1 MLRRLVWMFSAVGV
15 AVTLSA
21 CALLAAQANW
31 RQADQLPDKVIYDDA
46 LTLSFQSWSFD
57 AAVDFAATTAYS
69 DSQRAIGVTFQPG
82 NWGALWLVRPGGDL
96 DLTGYT
102 ALQFAIHGGSAGG
115 QSIFVRA
122 GAGTNFPA
130 QSEVNLTEHLGGA
143 PVANAWRVATI
154 PLTVLGVEGGSLG
167 SIALQSAVN
176 SGQPTFYIDDIRL
189 VAGNAPVQP
198 PVTATIRIDAAGPM
212 QPVPAEMLGSNLP
225 AWLGRNRFRDNTLR
239 TRTAAAGLTV
249 LRMPGGSWSNSYA
262 WLSCELDRDVAGATP
277 CPWKGWVARPT
288 DFIDFLQATNTQG
301 MWVVNPNGTAL
312 EAAAAVAFF
321 NGAVDDDR
329 VLGVDIRG
337 TNWYTV
343 GHWAQLRAA
352 HGNPEPV
359 GVKLWE
365 FGNEVYGGKPSAG
378 GAQCLAW
385 GWEDVWTCDGTE
397 YVNGKGSGA
406 ARHEGYLEFRAAMRA
421 VDPTI
426 LVGAVGYEKPG
437 TPGAP
442 DWSNF
447 NNWGIKVI
455 AAAGDALDFYSIH
468 PYPYFEPPPN
478 NAAGHAAMLAQPSTH
493 WASIRRALDN
503 AFDAHAGGRRA
514 PVAATEFNLISVQ
527 DQDNAQLMTRAVN
540 ALFLAD
546 SIGQAIQHG
555 YAMFNQWDLVNGR
568 ASNGTEYGLMHEDN
582 GFFRA
587 PQYYVYP
594 LWARFGAE
602 MLPVTS
608 TLNAATQLSVY
619 AGRVNTTTLSLLAI
633 NKSAAPITATIT
645 AEDAALTGGVAYVV
659 QAASPTAQR
668 VSYNGNSDPSDAL
681 TELPTPVAASDGA
694 VLHEFAPWSIT
705 LLHLHGD
712 AQVAPAPAF
721 RLHLPTVQRSHQ

>member
-1 MLRRLVWMFSAVGV
+1 MLKRFLLIFCAITV
-15 AVTLSA
+15 ALSLSA
-21 CALLAAQANW
+21 CALLAAQASW
-31 RQADQLPDKVIYDDA
+31 QQAGASQDALIYDDA
-46 LTLSFQSWSFD
+46 LALSFQSWSFD
-57 AAVDFAATTAYS
+57 AAVDFAAATTYAGS
-69 DSQRAIGVTFQPG
+69 SRAIGVTFQPG
-82 NWGALWLVRPGGDL
+82 NWGALWLVRPSGDL

-102 ALQFAIHGGSAGG
+102 ALQFAVHGGSAGG

-122 GAGTNFPA
+122 GAGTAFPA
-130 QSEVNLTEHLGGA
+130 QSEVDLAAYLGGA
-143 PVANAWRVATI
+143 PAANAWRVATI
-154 PLTVLGVEGGSLG
+154 PLGDLGVADGALG
-167 SIALQSAVN
+167 SIALQSAVS
-176 SGQPTFYIDDIRL
+176 SGQPTFYIDDVRL
-189 VAGNAPVQP
+189 VAGATPIQEPLN
-198 PVTATIRIDAAGPM
+198 ATIRIDATAPG
-212 QPVPAEMLGSNLP
+212 QAVPPEMLGSNLP
-225 AWLGRNRFRDNTLR
+225 AWLGRDRFQDHTLR
-239 TRTAAAGLTV
+239 ERTAAAGLTV
-249 LRMPGGSWSNSYA
+249 LRMPGGSWSNSYG
-262 WLSCELDRDVAGATP
+262 WLSCEQDRDVAGATP
-277 CPWKGWVARPT
+277 CPWQGWVARPT
-288 DFIDFLQATNTQG
+288 DFIDFLQATNTTG

-329 VLGVDIRG
+329 ALGVDIRG

-359 GVKLWE
+359 GIKLWE

-385 GWEDVWTCDGTE
+385 GWEEVWTCDGTE

-406 ARHEGYLEFRAAMRA
+406 ARHEGYLEFRTAMRS

-426 LVGAVGYEKPG
+426 RLGAVGYEEPG
-437 TPGAP
+437 VAGAP
-442 DWSNF
+442 DWSNY
-447 NNWGIKVI
+447 NNWGIEVM
-455 AAAGDALDFYSIH
+455 AAAGAALDFYSIH
-468 PYPYFEPPPN
+468 PYAYFEPPSN
-478 NAAGHAAMLAQPSTH
+478 NAAGHATILAKPTTH
-493 WASIRRALDN
+493 WADIRSALDA

-514 PVAATEFNLISVQ
+514 PIAATEFNLVSVQ

-546 SIGQAIQHG
+546 SLGQAIAHG

-568 ASNGTEYGLMHEDN
+568 AGNGTEYGLLHEDN

-608 TLNAATQLSVY
+608 TLPAATQLSVY

-645 AEDAALTGGVAYVV
+645 AGDAALTGAEAYAV
-659 QAASPTAQR
+659 QATSASAQS
-668 VSYNGNSDPSDAL
+668 VMYNGSANPSDAL
-681 TELPTPVAASDGA
+681 TEPPTPVAASGGA
-694 VLHEFAPWSIT
+694 VTHLFAPWSIT
-705 LLHLHGD
+705 LLHLHLAD
-712 AQVAPAPAF
+712 QTAPPPAF
-721 RLHLPTVQRSHQ
+721 RLHLPVVQSRE